1 MDECSTVGKVKDLEG
16 GGVGV
21 HGVPGEEVAVAL
33 CCGKVK
39 EDGAF
44 GGEVANV
51 EAGFL
56 RETEHRAFFE
66 GCFTDAEASFALDAA
81 FNDAAFV
88 NEKGAVAFKRE
99 GGVTT
104 QGGVF
109 SEVPGVGRSAL
120 APIAFHALGDI
131 LLEAKAS
138 TFNKDG
144 AKRQEGVAC
153 KDDGSF

>member
-1 MDECSTVGKVKDLEG
+1 MKRLEG

-21 HGVPGEEVAVAL
+21 HGVPGDEVAVAL
-33 CCGKVK
+33 CCGKVE
-39 EDGAF
+39 EDGPL

-51 EAGFL
+51 KACRL
-56 RETEHRAFFE
+56 RETENRAFFE
-66 GCFTDAEASFALDAA
+66 GRFTDVEGSFTLNAA

-88 NEKGAVAFKRE
+88 NEKGAITFKRE

-104 QGGVF
+104 KGGVF
-109 SEVPGVGRSAL
+109 SKVPGVCCSAL
-120 APIAFHALGDI
+120 APIAFHALGDV
-131 LLEAKAS
+131 LFNAKAS

-144 AKRQEGVAC
+144 AKRYEGVTC

>member
-1 MDECSTVGKVKDLEG
+1 M
-16 GGVGV
+16 
-21 HGVPGEEVAVAL
+21 
-33 CCGKVK
+33 
-39 EDGAF
+39 
-44 GGEVANV
+44 
-51 EAGFL
+51 EACFL
-56 RETEHRAFFE
+56 RETENCAFFE
-66 GCFTDAEASFALDAA
+66 GGFVDAEGAFALDTA

-104 QGGVF
+104 KGGVF
-109 SEVPGVGRSAL
+109 SEVPGVRRSTL
-120 APIAFHALGDI
+120 APIAFHALGDA

-144 AKRQEGVAC
+144 AKRQEGLAC